1 MTRARWAG
9 LVVIAVALT
18 GCGGIP
24 TSGSVEAGRLIEPEA
39 LIDVGFNPG
48 DPQIGATPS
57 EIMQGFIAAATNPQ
71 NNYEVA
77 RKYLDESI
85 REDWDPDYS
94 TQIRTGI
101 AQPRSESE
109 GETEAAAS
117 YTFTGAAHVN
127 ADGQYVDDDPAT
139 QVLDFTFVRDENDEW
154 RIASADDG
162 IVLTRESFNSIFEPH
177 PLYFFDPTTSY
188 LVPDLRWFPTTS
200 RLSTAIVR
208 QLLKGQSTW
217 LQQGVTNTYFPTGTK
232 LDSTVTI
239 DAGVATVALSGEA
252 LDASAAQV
260 QLMRQQLRDTLGTVS
275 SVVITVNG
283 VVLEE
288 QDGGTSPAVAGL
300 TVENQPLVL
309 QDSTYGFLAANGGV
323 SALTGQSAEVAD
335 LGATDATLARS
346 GTYSAVLTPS
356 GVWRVFTSST
366 PPLQIDSRA
375 GLLAPATDNA
385 GFVWTMPSS
394 DVSAITAYDSTGKAY
409 PISAPQ
415 LAGIRGVS
423 FTISRDGTR
432 ALILGQTDLGP
443 RLYVAGIIRADG
455 VPTQLGELRAL
466 PIESTSAPLDATW
479 VDDNTVAT
487 LTVTAEDDRSTVTS
501 YQIGGPR
508 TAIGRID
515 GGVAIVGGNG
525 LDGLR
530 VLGSDGAVYNP
541 RGTSWANTGYSVSF
555 IATQQ

>member
-1 MTRARWAG
+1 MRARWAG
-9 LVVIAVALT
+9 LVAVVAVALA

-24 TSGSVEAGRLIEPEA
+24 TSGSVEAGGLIKERD

-48 DPQIGATPS
+48 GPQLGATPS

-71 NNYEVA
+71 NNYDVA
-77 RKYLDESI
+77 RQYLDATI
-85 REDWDPDYS
+85 REEWDPDAN

-101 AQPRSESE
+101 AQPRSES
-109 GETEAAAS
+109 EAAAS

-127 ADGQYVDDDPAT
+127 ADGQYFDDDPAT
-139 QVLDFTFVRDENDEW
+139 QVLDFTFVKDEADEW
-154 RIASADDG
+154 RIASAPDG

-177 PLYFFDPTTSY
+177 ALYFFDPTNSY
-188 LVPDLRWFPTTS
+188 LVPDLRWFPSTS
-200 RLSTAIVR
+200 RLSTMLVR

-232 LDSTVTI
+232 LDSTVTV
-239 DAGVATVALSGEA
+239 DAGVATVALSSEA
-252 LDASAAQV
+252 LDASTQQV

-288 QDGGTSPAVAGL
+288 QDGGTTPAVAGL
-300 TVENQPLVL
+300 TVENQPLVF
-309 QDSTYGFLAANGGV
+309 QDSTYGFLAANGRV
-323 SALTGQSAEVAD
+323 SALTGQSGEIAD

-346 GTYSAVLTPS
+346 GTYSAALTPT
-356 GVWRVFTSST
+356 GVWRVFTSNT
-366 PPLQIDSRA
+366 PPLQVDSRA

-385 GFVWTMPSS
+385 GFVWTVTSS
-394 DVSAITAYDSTGKAY
+394 DVSGITAFDSTGKAY
-409 PISAPQ
+409 PISAPL

-443 RLYVAGIIRADG
+443 RLYVAGIIRTDG
-455 VPTQLGELRAL
+455 VPTQLGTPLAL
-466 PIESTSAPLDATW
+466 PIESSSAPLDATW

-487 LTVTAEDDRSTVTS
+487 LTIAAEDDRSTVTS

-508 TAIGRID
+508 AAIGRID
-515 GGVAIVGGNG
+515 GGVGIVGGNG
-525 LDGLR
+525 VDGLR

-541 RGTSWANTGYSVSF
+541 RGNSWANTGYSVSF